1 MTVHR
6 KTPMPKTAIKKTV
19 QGAYGST
26 KTKTYQKPMIGKTT
40 TAGRNLTKKRAV
52 ISKLKKL
59 GKTPLGF
66 AAGERLTQRA
76 KTAAKIAEK
85 SFKTGEV
92 LSRTGFASALLRNP
106 LAKKIPYVGTALTA
120 LSIGQK
126 VAKIVKAK
134 KAMVPMKG
142 SKNYKA
148 PKVSTKK
155 KSNLRNTAGTKLT
168 KAEYRGHDYGID

>member
-1 MTVHR
+1 MTEHR

-26 KTKTYQKPMIGKTT
+26 KTKTYQKPLIGKTT
-40 TAGRNLTKKRAV
+40 TAGRNLTKKRA
-52 ISKLKKL
+52 L
-59 GKTPLGF
+59 
-66 AAGERLTQRA
+66 
-76 KTAAKIAEK
+76 
-85 SFKTGEV
+85 
-92 LSRTGFASALLRNP
+92 ASAL
-106 LAKKIPYVGTALTA
+106 KKKLPYVGTALTA

>member
-1 MTVHR
+1 
-6 KTPMPKTAIKKTV
+6 
-19 QGAYGST
+19 
-26 KTKTYQKPMIGKTT
+26 MIGKTT
-40 TAGRNLTKKRAV
+40 TAGRNLTKKRALA
-52 ISKLKKL
+52 SALKKKL
-59 GKTPLGF
+59 PTTGF

-76 KTAAKIAEK
+76 KTAAKTAGK

>member
-6 KTPMPKTAIKKTV
+6 KTPMPKTAVKKTV

-26 KTKTYQKPMIGKTT
+26 KTKTYQKPLIGKTT
-40 TAGRNLTKKRAV
+40 TAGRNLTKKRALA
-52 ISKLKKL
+52 SALKKKL
-59 GKTPLGF
+59 PTTGF

-76 KTAAKIAEK
+76 KTAAKTAGK

>member
-26 KTKTYQKPMIGKTT
+26 KTKTYQKPLIGKTT
-40 TAGRNLTKKRAV
+40 TAGRNLTKKRA
-52 ISKLKKL
+52 L
-59 GKTPLGF
+59 
-66 AAGERLTQRA
+66 
-76 KTAAKIAEK
+76 
-85 SFKTGEV
+85 
-92 LSRTGFASALLRNP
+92 ASAL
-106 LAKKIPYVGTALTA
+106 KKKLPYVGTALTA
-120 LSIGQK
+120 LSIGK
-126 VAKIVKAK
+126 KIVKIVKAK

>member
-1 MTVHR
+1 MTEHR

-40 TAGRNLTKKRAV
+40 TAGRNLTKKRA
-52 ISKLKKL
+52 L
-59 GKTPLGF
+59 
-66 AAGERLTQRA
+66 
-76 KTAAKIAEK
+76 
-85 SFKTGEV
+85 
-92 LSRTGFASALLRNP
+92 ASAL
-106 LAKKIPYVGTALTA
+106 KKKLPYVGTALTA
-120 LSIGQK
+120 LSIGK
-126 VAKIVKAK
+126 KIVKIVKAK